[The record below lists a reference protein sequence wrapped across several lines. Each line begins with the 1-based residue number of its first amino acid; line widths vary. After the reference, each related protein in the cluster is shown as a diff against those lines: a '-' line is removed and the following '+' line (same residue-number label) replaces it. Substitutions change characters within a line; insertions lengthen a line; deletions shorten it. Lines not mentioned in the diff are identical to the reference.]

1 MSRVFQIVLRA
12 GKDQK
17 FCWGGTF
24 YWVMGAWGEVILII
38 QTLFKAKNNF
48 LERIWCEEGGSL
60 LGRVFFSGW
69 LGEGWGWVGGR
80 RESRF
85 STDGRG
91 THPSNPFPPVGKT
104 LVPHSNKSSKFN
116 QFFQNDERYI
126 WTFSHCKKKNLRET
140 FDRNANL
147 FD

>member
-17 FCWGGTF
+17 FCWGGLFIGWWEPEEKLFWSFRLCSKLKTTF
-24 YWVMGAWGEVILII
+24 WREFGV
-38 QTLFKAKNNF
+38 
-48 LERIWCEEGGSL
+48 RRGGSL
-60 LGRVFFSGW
+60 LGRVFFSGR